1 MGKLRK
7 AYNSF
12 RVTLGDIGAPPL
24 SAQPL
29 PEVPPERARGVVFS
43 MYKRNISRRVV
54 AAQRQMLLR
63 YVPADVA
70 IVQLCSRQSHPQALN
85 AFVRNTAYK
94 AVVILDIDCVPIRAG
109 AIEMLLDLAEAG
121 NLAGAS
127 ARSNHIQNNE
137 HVYAGPY
144 CMAFTM
150 ETYRRLGSPDFRET
164 ERGDVGEELTYI
176 AESRGV
182 PVKLVWA
189 VSSEEE
195 HIWDLKDG
203 LRYGRGTTYEGGFWH
218 AFMIRYMEHQRGF
231 VARIER
237 MLQESDATQ
246 AAGE

>member
-12 RVTLGDIGAPPL
+12 RVLLGDIGAPPL

-29 PEVPPERARGVVFS
+29 PTVPPEKARGVVFS

-70 IVQLCSRQSHPQALN
+70 IVQLCSSQSHPEALN
-85 AFVRNTAYK
+85 AFVRNMAYRT
-94 AVVILDIDCVPIRAG
+94 VVILDIDCVPIQHG
-109 AIEMLLDLAEAG
+109 AIEGLLDLAEAG

-127 ARSNHIQNNE
+127 ARSNHIQNGG

-150 ETYRRLGSPDFRET
+150 ETYRKLGSPDFRET

-176 AESRGV
+176 AEACGV
-182 PVKLVWA
+182 PVTLLWA
-189 VSSEEE
+189 VSSDEE

-203 LRYGRGTTYEGGFWH
+203 LRFGRGTTYEGGFWH
-218 AFMIRYMEHQRGF
+218 AFMIRYLENQRGF
-231 VARIER
+231 VARIEQ
-237 MLQESDATQ
+237 MLRAANP